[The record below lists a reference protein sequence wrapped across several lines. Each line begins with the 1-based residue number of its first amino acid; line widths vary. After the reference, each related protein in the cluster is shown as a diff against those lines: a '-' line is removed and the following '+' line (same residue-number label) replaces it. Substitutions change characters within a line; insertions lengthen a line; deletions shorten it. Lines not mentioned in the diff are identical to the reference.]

1 MRLVDAVLR
10 QGHLSEQALAEALM
24 TGDRPAHLDR
34 CDICADR
41 SIELGRWLDEVHAA
55 GVEAADRV
63 FTPEKL
69 AAQQSQIMRK
79 LEQLDEPA
87 RVIAFPRQYRL
98 NARETGA
105 RRVAPAWVG
114 VAAAAGLV
122 IGVVSG
128 HFSARLATPV
138 TPTAPVSSNAV
149 VTPPPVQAQ
158 TEDSAQIMPISAFEE
173 DFDNGTP
180 SILGTMNDFTP
191 TILPR
196 NTIARAGG

>member
-1 MRLVDAVLR
+1 VRLVDAVFR
-10 QGHLSEQALAEALM
+10 QGHLSDQALAEALM

-34 CDICADR
+34 CDLCAER
-41 SIELGRWLDEVHAA
+41 AIGFGRWLDEVHAA

-87 RVIAFPRQYRL
+87 RVIAFPRQYRM
-98 NARETGA
+98 NTPEGGA

-122 IGVVSG
+122 VGVVSG
-128 HFSARLATPV
+128 QMSARLGSPAPEATNAGAAPAAQV
-138 TPTAPVSSNAV
+138 T
-149 VTPPPVQAQ
+149 PVQAQ
-158 TEDSAQIMPISAFEE
+158 APSPEQARTISIGAF
-173 DFDNGTP
+173 DDDLDN
-180 SILGTMNDFTP
+180 SM
-191 TILPR
+191 
-196 NTIARAGG
+196 RASSRR